1 MTAHQTASADALSDV
16 QSVVIDTNIVL
27 DLWVYQDPATP
38 PLLQALQAG
47 QLKWIATAPM
57 REELLRVLDYPH
69 IATRRAQEGLS
80 AQDVWTKFDDLVH
93 LQEVAAKASYICKD
107 ADDQKFIDLAVAH
120 QALLLSKDKQVLRL
134 TNRLAR
140 LGVLVRRTISTEVFA
155 LLSGCAGSAIPAV
168 GSRHVAGWPSGL
180 PHGHPRNDKFQA

>member
-47 QLKWIATAPM
+47 QLKWIATPPM

-69 IATRRAQEGLS
+69 IANRRAQEGLS

-120 QALLLSKDKQVLRL
+120 QAVLLSKDKQVLRL

-140 LGVLVRRTISTEVFA
+140 LGVLVRSTMA
-155 LLSGCAGSAIPAV
+155 QTADPAIKV
-168 GSRHVAGWPSGL
+168 
-180 PHGHPRNDKFQA
+180 